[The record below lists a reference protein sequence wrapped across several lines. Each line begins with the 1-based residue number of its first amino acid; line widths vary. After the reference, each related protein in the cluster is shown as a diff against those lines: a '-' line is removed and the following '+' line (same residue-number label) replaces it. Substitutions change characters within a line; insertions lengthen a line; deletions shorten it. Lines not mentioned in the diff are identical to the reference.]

1 MMNIVLTILTSFF
14 LLETLENLYT
24 SYVEYFLKQTSLD
37 NVQKISKTNRK
48 QNKMPILLIFKILIS
63 PIVI

>member
-1 MMNIVLTILTSFF
+1 MNIVLTILTSFF
-14 LLETLENLYT
+14 LLENLYT

>member
-1 MMNIVLTILTSFF
+1 MNIFLTILTNFF

-37 NVQKISKTNRK
+37 
-48 QNKMPILLIFKILIS
+48 
-63 PIVI
+63 

>member
-1 MMNIVLTILTSFF
+1 MNIVLRILTGFF

-63 PIVI
+63 PVVI

>member
-1 MMNIVLTILTSFF
+1 MMNRVLRILTGFF

-24 SYVEYFLKQTSLD
+24 GYVEYFLKQASLD

-48 QNKMPILLIFKILIS
+48 QNKIPIFKILIS
-63 PIVI
+63 PVVI

>member
-1 MMNIVLTILTSFF
+1 MNIFLTILTNFF

>member
-48 QNKMPILLIFKILIS
+48 QNKIPIFKILIS

>member
-1 MMNIVLTILTSFF
+1 
-14 LLETLENLYT
+14 LENLYT

>member
-1 MMNIVLTILTSFF
+1 MMNIFLTILTNFF

>member
-1 MMNIVLTILTSFF
+1 MNIVLTILTSFF
-14 LLETLENLYT
+14 LLENLYT

-48 QNKMPILLIFKILIS
+48 QNKIPIFKILIS

>member
-1 MMNIVLTILTSFF
+1 MKMMNIVLTILTGFF

-37 NVQKISKTNRK
+37 NVQKFPKRIKSRTKYQSLK
-48 QNKMPILLIFKILIS
+48 F
-63 PIVI
+63 

>member
-1 MMNIVLTILTSFF
+1 MNIVLTILTSFF

>member
-14 LLETLENLYT
+14 LLENLYT

>member
-14 LLETLENLYT
+14 LLENLYT

-48 QNKMPILLIFKILIS
+48 QNKIPIFKILIS

>member
-1 MMNIVLTILTSFF
+1 MNRVLRILTGFF

-24 SYVEYFLKQTSLD
+24 GYVEYFLKQASLD

-48 QNKMPILLIFKILIS
+48 QNKIPIFKILIS
-63 PIVI
+63 PVVI

>member
-1 MMNIVLTILTSFF
+1 MKMMNIVLTILTSFF

-48 QNKMPILLIFKILIS
+48 QNKIPIFKILIS

>member
-1 MMNIVLTILTSFF
+1 MNIVLTILTSFF

-37 NVQKISKTNRK
+37 
-48 QNKMPILLIFKILIS
+48 
-63 PIVI
+63 